1 MSNKDIVVTFE
12 DENEIVIKLE
22 SKTFLNLQK
31 KTVAPSTEEQVVRSD
46 SGYEGLKEV
55 IIEAVT
61 SAIDNNIISS
71 NIKKN
76 VTILGV
82 EGTLEPILQSKTA
95 SPSSNDQVI
104 TPDENYDGLS
114 SVSIRA
120 MHLEIFSITPRTYNQ
135 TLTPSSGYDAIGRV
149 TINKVTSAIDSNI
162 TPENI
167 KNGVTIL
174 GVEGTFDTPEYE
186 GSYEITS
193 NGTYATSGK
202 KMTQDLVV
210 NTAGDI
216 IYGLKARCEYTM
228 ESLND
233 VNGIITEVVDGAF
246 SAWNAWTTTRKN
258 VLKSVYLPNATSIGQ
273 EAFKRNTGLTTVTLL
288 KCTTIKTDAFA
299 FCSKIETITL
309 GANSVCSIAGTSAIP
324 ATSSHHITVY
334 VPSDLITSY
343 QNASNWSYLYNEG
356 YIDFVAIS

>member
-1 MSNKDIVVTFE
+1 MNNKDIVVTFE

-55 IIEAVT
+55 TIEAVT
-61 SAIDNNIISS
+61 NTIDNNIVSS

-82 EGTLEPILQSKTA
+82 EGTLEPILQSKSA
-95 SPSSNDQVI
+95 SPSSNDQII

-135 TLTPSSGYDAIGRV
+135 TLTPSPGYDALGKV

-210 NTAGDI
+210 NISGATNFEKLIDGSIVNVTSDVTTIKKYAFRDCLLLKTCVFNNVTTISTFSFYDCSSLESITIKTNSVASLDINVFGNQAG
-216 IYGLKARCEYTM
+216 
-228 ESLND
+228 SLND
-233 VNGIITEVVDGAF
+233 NY
-246 SAWNAWTTTRKN
+246 NH
-258 VLKSVYLPNATSIGQ
+258 
-273 EAFKRNTGLTTVTLL
+273 
-288 KCTTIKTDAFA
+288 
-299 FCSKIETITL
+299 KIYI
-309 GANSVCSIAGTSAIP
+309 
-324 ATSSHHITVY
+324 Y
-334 VPSDLITSY
+334 VPSDLVDSYKTATNWGNYYNNGKIDIFAIT
-343 QNASNWSYLYNEG
+343 E
-356 YIDFVAIS
+356 

>member
-22 SKTFLNLQK
+22 NKTFLNLQK

-55 IIEAVT
+55 TIEAVT
-61 SAIDNNIISS
+61 NTIDNNIVSG

-82 EGTLEPILQSKTA
+82 EGTLEPILQSKSA
-95 SPSSNDQVI
+95 SPSSNDQII

-135 TLTPSSGYDAIGRV
+135 TLTPSSGYDALGKV

-202 KMTQDLVV
+202 KMTDDLVV
-210 NTAGDI
+210 NVEDNI
-216 IYGLKARCEYTM
+216 FGLKQRCEYTM

-246 SAWNAWTTTRKN
+246 SVWNAWSNTKKN
-258 VLKSVYLPNATSIGQ
+258 VLKTVYLPNATTIGQ
-273 EAFKRNTGLTTVTLL
+273 EAFKRNNGLTTVTLL
-288 KCTTIKTDAFA
+288 SCLQIKENAFQL
-299 FCSKIETITL
+299 CSSLETITL
-309 GANSVCSIAGTSAIP
+309 GGNSVCSIASTTTIP

-343 QNASNWSYLYNEG
+343 QNASNWSNLYNNG